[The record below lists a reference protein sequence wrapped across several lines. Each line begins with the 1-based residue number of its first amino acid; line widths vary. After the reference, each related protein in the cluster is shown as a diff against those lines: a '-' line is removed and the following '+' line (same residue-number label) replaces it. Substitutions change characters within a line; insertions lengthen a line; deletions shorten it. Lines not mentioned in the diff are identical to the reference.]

1 MGKPKFSARKIGSFL
16 NEADE
21 GIPVA
26 EILIT
31 YGISRGTT
39 STGGDPNRA
48 ALRHRN
54 SSGSRS

>member
-1 MGKPKFSARKIGSFL
+1 MGKPKFSARQIGSIL

-31 YGISRGTT
+31 YGISGTT
-39 STGGDPNRA
+39 STGGDPNMA